1 MSNGAVC
8 VYVCVSPQDEDPG
21 TKASAERIPGMI
33 EAQAAAAVDEADAVI
48 VVMDGQS
55 GPCASDDDIMR
66 WMRRNYPTKPL
77 VLAVNKCESPTLG
90 PIQVASFWEYGHE
103 PIGISALSGTGTGEL
118 LDKLMEVTPK
128 TASIIDETIKVSERH
143 TRRSHAPSQSVDHGD
158 NPAITAFA
166 KHVRI

>member
-1 MSNGAVC
+1 M
-8 VYVCVSPQDEDPG
+8 QDEDPG

-33 EAQAAAAVDEADAVI
+33 ESQAAAAVDEADAVI

-55 GPCASDDDIMR
+55 GPCASDDDIMQ
-66 WMRRNYPTKPL
+66 WMRRRYPTKPL

-128 TASIIDETIKVSERH
+128 TASIIDESITVSERH
-143 TRRSHAPSQSVDHGD
+143 THASRAHSVGGPPGQIS
-158 NPAITAFA
+158 NSTL
-166 KHVRI
+166 